1 MKAIDLVGQLTDDIM
16 EQIEAVLD
24 NKPEQPEI

>member
-24 NKPEQPEI
+24 NKPEQPEF